1 VVDGASFERGG
12 PLDPALYSP
21 DALRNALK
29 AAFNQGIVV
38 RLDLDY
44 AGNRHDWLDAPDP
57 TVIYRWV
64 DTLPAEPLFQRVLDA
79 GRPQSCVH

>member
-1 VVDGASFERGG
+1 
-12 PLDPALYSP
+12 
-21 DALRNALK
+21 
-29 AAFNQGIVV
+29 VV